1 MSWLNHWLF
10 SCHDYDGYKAS
21 VKAIGVRFC
30 GEIAFQVDTFLGP
43 FNRLPMHDQFRVLI
57 PCLSLAFVVVYVH
70 ISQGHKGRYPNHS
83 NYRTLPPYLH
93 G

>member
-30 GEIAFQVDTFLGP
+30 GEIAFQVDTCLGP

-57 PCLSLAFVVVYVH
+57 PCLSFAFVVVVCVDV
-70 ISQGHKGRYPNHS
+70 SQDHRGCYPTHS
-83 NYRTLPPYLH
+83 NYHTLT
-93 G
+93 